1 MKRMIS
7 SVMLSSIAAAALLLG
22 CEVTQRHQLA
32 GRDIERQYVADI
44 SPGVTTKQDI
54 SDRFGKP
61 DKVNNKADGEEYL
74 YTYRGVVERTNE
86 LGLYAKKQTTDE
98 RKTLRVLFKGDV
110 VKEVSYTNSN
120 NPDENISK
128 ES

>member
-1 MKRMIS
+1 MNRTIS
-7 SVMLSSIAAAALLLG
+7 RVMLTSIAAAALLLG
-22 CEVTQRHQLA
+22 CQVTQRHQLA
-32 GRDIERQYVADI
+32 GRDIDRQYVADI

-61 DKVNNKADGEEYL
+61 DKVSNKPDGEEYL

-86 LGLYAKKQTTDE
+86 LGIYAKKQTTDE